1 MAVLLLVFPAELFNS
16 TYDKHHD
23 KVEAL
28 LARLL
33 PWRRKPRPAADLV
46 LAERDTVAAAME
58 SGQEVAAEPA
68 EPAVVPDQPVLA
80 ASAGFASS
88 GNAKYAACAVAGAVI
103 GGFLDP
109 GFGFSWASF
118 TLVAGVLVT
127 IVVGTVIGSMP
138 GVLLRRR
145 LGLPATAVLE
155 AVPTGLVVAV
165 VCVVVSRL
173 VGFQPGYLY
182 GLVGGLAFVVA
193 LTKLQQARAVFAG
206 TLVALGVAL
215 AAWLAYVPLTSAATQ
230 PDPGF
235 AVTISQAVA
244 AALFVGGIEGTLI
257 GLTPLKLLP
266 GYTIWSWSRPAW
278 FGLAIVT
285 AFLFVTVLLR
295 PENGYLGSSSTAS
308 VWVTYGL
315 FAGFGMLSAAFWWWF
330 EHGPGSEP
338 DDPAPEVQR
347 GWVSSLLAEQAA
359 QEILDVQAAGSS
371 ASTAEEAAQQVT
383 QSAGRPGVGRS
394 VRGGSALHL
403 LGQEGHHDRCEHGHQ
418 LAHVHSAD
426 ATELRRV
433 TELAGN
439 LVTVVPEHMAEDLLT
454 VRHVDLVEIHP
465 AFDQRRVVLGQS
477 LAQRLGAG
485 LILGVGVEAA
495 DKRRERAL
503 HRGLGGVG
511 VDAELSRDLLDREIV
526 QDVVKASHGSRSL
539 RVVLGCLGCHEVTEP

>member
-1 MAVLLLVFPAELFNS
+1 MAAPGSGGRRARRRLPASGVGATASRSVYRGGRQLVNGILAVVAVLLLVFPAELFNS

-338 DDPAPEVQR
+338 DDP
-347 GWVSSLLAEQAA
+347 
-359 QEILDVQAAGSS
+359 
-371 ASTAEEAAQQVT
+371 
-383 QSAGRPGVGRS
+383 
-394 VRGGSALHL
+394 
-403 LGQEGHHDRCEHGHQ
+403 
-418 LAHVHSAD
+418 
-426 ATELRRV
+426 
-433 TELAGN
+433 
-439 LVTVVPEHMAEDLLT
+439 
-454 VRHVDLVEIHP
+454 
-465 AFDQRRVVLGQS
+465 
-477 LAQRLGAG
+477 
-485 LILGVGVEAA
+485 
-495 DKRRERAL
+495 RA
-503 HRGLGGVG
+503 
-511 VDAELSRDLLDREIV
+511 
-526 QDVVKASHGSRSL
+526 
-539 RVVLGCLGCHEVTEP
+539 